1 MIINSLIY
9 YTHDFQ
15 VESIVRSRRSADKP
29 HPSPLLDAILG
40 HQTQVDT
47 AAAELAAAGA
57 GETQLT
63 PERGAEVTE
72 TSPKFKTPKKKVDDF
87 VFKTPIKTV
96 DGSLT
101 TPIKALG
108 NLLTPVKGIT
118 AIEAKDPEPL
128 PSLTTP
134 QKSLLLSPAT
144 PVSRHIPASPVL
156 FSPSAAR
163 VAVPRTPSSAR
174 TTRTSAANRLISEVV
189 QSRRRPLLGPS
200 PG

>member
-1 MIINSLIY
+1 M
-9 YTHDFQ
+9 
-15 VESIVRSRRSADKP
+15 ESIVRSRRSADKP

-47 AAAELAAAGA
+47 AATELAAAAA

-63 PERGAEVTE
+63 PERGAEQKEVTE

-163 VAVPRTPSSAR
+163 VAVPLTPSSAR